1 MPLSIEEA
9 TKRYK
14 SQSENIQDLIL
25 IMESYMGKVTS
36 FSFDLQQAIGNLGT
50 VDVTKEENNITSY
63 IKALEEYR
71 KIINCEKKRRS
82 LHKIIEGKV
91 KVDNLKAN
99 LKLQRRSQRLGFTN
113 PYQQPPPLQPQKSSN
128 DEMLPVQVIE
138 H

>member
-14 SQSENIQDLIL
+14 SQSENIQDSIL
-25 IMESYMGKVTS
+25 IMESYMGEVTS
-36 FSFDLQQAIGNLGT
+36 ISFDLPQAIGNLGT

-63 IKALEEYR
+63 IKTLEEYR

-82 LHKIIEGKV
+82 LHKIIEEKV

-99 LKLQRRSQRLGFTN
+99 LKLQRRSQRLGFTH
-113 PYQQPPPLQPQKSSN
+113 PYQQPPPQPQQSSN
-128 DEMLPVQVIE
+128 DEIKKIIT
-138 H
+138 